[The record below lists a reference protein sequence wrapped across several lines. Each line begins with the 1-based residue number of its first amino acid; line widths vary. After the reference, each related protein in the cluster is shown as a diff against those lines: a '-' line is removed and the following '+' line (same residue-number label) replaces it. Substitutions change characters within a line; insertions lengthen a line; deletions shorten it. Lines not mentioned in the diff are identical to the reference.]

1 MLWVDETTLEKDPFT
16 LWEEK
21 TLKGKEQTYKCC
33 ILVGNVFG
41 FILFAAIVFVEG

>member
-1 MLWVDETTLEKDPFT
+1 MLWVDEITFEQDPFT

-21 TLKGKEQTYKCC
+21 KGKEQTYKCC